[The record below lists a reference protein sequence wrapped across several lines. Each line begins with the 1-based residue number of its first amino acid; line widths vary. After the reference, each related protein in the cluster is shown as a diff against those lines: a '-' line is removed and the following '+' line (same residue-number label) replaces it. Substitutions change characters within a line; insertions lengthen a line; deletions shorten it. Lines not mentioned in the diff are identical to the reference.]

1 MRCPTCSQAIDPS
14 ARFCSKC
21 GSSVEATTPLD
32 GALPPPPSDLAAGR
46 MFAGRFRIV
55 EKAGAGGMGVV
66 YRAVDETLGET
77 VALKLLRPEFVHAS
91 HFAERFKR
99 EARLTRQLRHR
110 NVCRVFDIGEEEGT
124 LFLSMAWVSGETLR
138 RHMERTR
145 GRLARDQALRIA
157 ERIARA
163 LAAVHAEGIVHRDL
177 KPGNVMLDDQ
187 GEVHVMDFGLAR
199 DLQAEESTRTIG
211 PLGTPPYM
219 APEQRRAERSDSR
232 SDLYALGLIL
242 REMLTGER
250 PDPENGLVGDPRAGQ
265 GSGLGRLLERL
276 LAPERERRPSD
287 AGQVADEIARLRSEG
302 SLKDRLKGAMQ
313 RHPQWSMTLAVAG
326 TLLLVGA
333 TFWFLRLGRVP
344 PPEDHISDAELY
356 YARGVHYLREESET
370 VRSIDDA
377 ILQFNH
383 AIRAD
388 SSFAPAWA
396 GLSEAYWS
404 RFLLDK
410 QAVSREEAIRA
421 EGRAEALLPDD
432 PATRLARAKGL
443 YARGEYQ
450 EVEDALG
457 NVFEDP
463 ETGDV
468 AFAYAGL
475 AKVALADYLE
485 AQKDLETAVE
495 KNPASHRN
503 WIYLGTCFQNRGEYD
518 EAAAKF
524 RKAAELKPESQVAW
538 ANLGASLLYQ
548 GRYREAIRPLEKSL
562 EIEENAVARTN
573 LGTAQYAL
581 GNLKEAIEHYR
592 IAAETDPHRGV
603 YWANLGDALLV
614 DGRGDEARD
623 AYEMAV
629 RAGRETVR
637 IAPGNMDARSSLG
650 LWAARVG
657 DRETAFAQGKWAVDN
672 QPRNPSFALNYAII
686 HILFEEDAEGLAL
699 LREAVLRMGVSK
711 SDLDIEPA
719 FDRLR
724 QDDRFRTIYQLAS

>member
-1 MRCPTCSQAIDPS
+1 
-14 ARFCSKC
+14 
-21 GSSVEATTPLD
+21 
-32 GALPPPPSDLAAGR
+32 

-77 VALKLLRPEFVHAS
+77 VALKLLRPEFAHAPQ
-91 HFAERFKR
+91 FAERFKR

-187 GEVHVMDFGLAR
+187 GEVHVMDFGLAL

-232 SDLYALGLIL
+232 TDLYALGLIL

-250 PDPENGLVGDPRAGQ
+250 PDPEKGLVGDPRAGQ
-265 GSGLGRLLERL
+265 GSGLGRLLEQL
-276 LAPERERRPSD
+276 LAPERERRPAD
-287 AGQVADEIARLRSEG
+287 AGQVADEISRLRSEG
-302 SLKDRLKGAMQ
+302 SLRERLKGMMQ

-326 TLLLVGA
+326 TLLMVV
-333 TFWFLRLGRVP
+333 TIFLLLQLKLP
-344 PPEDHISDAELY
+344 DHDPSVAESY
-356 YARGVHYLREESET
+356 HTRGVHYLREESET

-383 AIRAD
+383 AIQAD
-388 SSFAPAWA
+388 SLYAPAWA
-396 GLSEAYWS
+396 GLAEAYWS
-404 RFLLDK
+404 RFLQDK
-410 QAVSREEAIRA
+410 RPASQEEAIRA
-421 EGRAEALLPDD
+421 EGRARELAPDL
-432 PATRLARAKGL
+432 PATRLARARGM
-443 YARGEYQ
+443 YARGEYE
-450 EVEDALG
+450 EVEEALG
-457 NVFEDP
+457 SAYDDP
-463 ETGDV
+463 EVGDV
-468 AFAYAGL
+468 AWAYAGL
-475 AKVALADYLE
+475 AKVSMSRYLE
-485 AQKDLETAVE
+485 AEKDLQTAV
-495 KNPASHRN
+495 KRNPASHRN

-518 EAAAKF
+518 LAAAQFK
-524 RKAAELKPESQVAW
+524 KAAELKPESQVAW
-538 ANLGASLLYQ
+538 ANQGASLLYQ
-548 GRYREAIRPLEKSL
+548 GRYREAIPPLEKSL
-562 EIEENAVARTN
+562 KIEENAVARTN
-573 LGTAQYAL
+573 LGTAYYAL
-581 GNLKEAIEHYR
+581 GNLALAIENFR
-592 IAAETDPHRGV
+592 IAAETDPQRGV

-614 DGRGDEARD
+614 NGQETEAREV
-623 AYEMAV
+623 YGMAV
-629 RAGRETVR
+629 KAGKETAR
-637 IAPGNMDARSSLG
+637 LAPGSMEARSSLA

-657 DRETAFAQGKWAVDN
+657 DRDTAFTQGKWAMDN
-672 QPRNPSFALNYAII
+672 QPQNPAFVFNYAII

-699 LREAVLRMGVSK
+699 LREAVVHLGVSK

-719 FDRLR
+719 FERLR
-724 QDDRFRTIYQLAS
+724 QDDRFQSIYQLAS